1 MSSSVDY
8 VHLLN
13 TARTAAEENCDLSNW
28 HVASPPPPLPPNA
41 SVFDRIRHGSLLT
54 EYRRAQEVVRDRA
67 QTDAMQGASLEEAI
81 RAKRD
86 KAAQAAAEL
95 QRYGALHSHA
105 ASKMSTLLAM
115 SPALRDVVIALDLL
129 DASRT
134 ASAGSSA
141 ASPAKP
147 GRKRRRSRRG
157 RRPSYQPADA
167 RSELAGPPAD
177 VSIGA
182 PCRSIVLH
190 WEAVAPAQPHAVQAS
205 HDRDSAHAP
214 GPCLCAS
221 SMPSTWWMLVPDKC
235 EPAWA
240 AAALQ
245 KWGASSPRQGDVVI
259 HESISR
265 DHHTITVRR
274 YIQPLLLGVWPAEPE
289 HAAHARKAV
298 VQLLQAE
305 RENERLHG
313 HCVRGF
319 WAALARAYT
328 VWDARVQ
335 DAVFSGQDM
344 AELRLPDVPELE
356 ARHEGSVPEHVLAA
370 ATHAG
375 VPCWPH
381 SARGWSYITQR
392 DVAPQ
397 DQARFGQAKSLLLQ
411 WLTLALRAYEVAAAN
426 VSPDDGPPLMFRG
439 WGMLGEASL
448 ARLGL
453 TDQHKDELSDD
464 DSVAG

>member
-1 MSSSVDY
+1 M
-8 VHLLN
+8 
-13 TARTAAEENCDLSNW
+13 SNW
-28 HVASPPPPLPPNA
+28 HVASPPPPLPHNA
-41 SVFDRIRHGSLLT
+41 SVFQRMQHGSLLT
-54 EYRRAQEVVRDRA
+54 AYRRAQEVVTDRA
-67 QTDAMQGASLEEAI
+67 RTDAMQGASLEEAI

-95 QRYGALHSHA
+95 QRHGALHSHA

-134 ASAGSSA
+134 ASAGSA
-141 ASPAKP
+141 PSPAGPMP
-147 GRKRRRSRRG
+147 GKKRRRARHD
-157 RRPSYQPADA
+157 RRPSCQSADT
-167 RSELAGPPAD
+167 RSELAGPSAD

-190 WEAVAPAQPHAVQAS
+190 WEAAAPDQPHAVQAS
-205 HDRDSAHAP
+205 FSQDHAHAP

-221 SMPSTWWMLVPDKC
+221 SEPGTWWRLVPDKC
-235 EPAWA
+235 EPVWA
-240 AAALQ
+240 GAALH

-259 HESISR
+259 HESRSR
-265 DHHTITVRR
+265 ANHTITARR
-274 YIQPLLLGVWPAEPE
+274 YIQPLLLGVWPGEPE

-313 HCVRGF
+313 HRVRGF

-328 VWDARVQ
+328 AWDARVQ
-335 DAVFSGQDM
+335 HAVFSGQDM
-344 AELRLPDVPELE
+344 AELRLPDAPELE
-356 ARHEGSVPEHVLAA
+356 ARHEGSVPEHVLTA

-392 DVAPQ
+392 GVTPQ
-397 DQARFGQAKSLLLQ
+397 DQARFGQARSLLLQ
-411 WLTLALRAYEVAAAN
+411 WLTLAQCAYETAAAN
-426 VSPDDGPPLMFRG
+426 VSLDDGPPLMFRG
-439 WGMLGEASL
+439 WGLLGEASL

-464 DSVAG
+464 DSLAG